1 MCKILLGI
9 QTFKPM
15 HLLRFEM
22 QCVNITVRYLG
33 ERHDLTWPE
42 ILQKQINKDNRSP
55 RTDRGVEM
63 SELLFFSVD
72 LVNQQKD
79 YDLQLFPTFCIHGD
93 IV

>member
-33 ERHDLTWPE
+33 ERTWFDMARNSTE
-42 ILQKQINKDNRSP
+42 TDKQR
-55 RTDRGVEM
+55 
-63 SELLFFSVD
+63 
-72 LVNQQKD
+72 QQKSKD
-79 YDLQLFPTFCIHGD
+79 R
-93 IV
+93 